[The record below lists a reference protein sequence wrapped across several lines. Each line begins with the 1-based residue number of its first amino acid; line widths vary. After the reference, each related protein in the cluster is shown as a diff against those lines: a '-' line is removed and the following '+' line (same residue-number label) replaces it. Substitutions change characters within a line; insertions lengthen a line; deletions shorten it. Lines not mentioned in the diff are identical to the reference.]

1 MILLVKQELFKL
13 TKKKSTFIAPLLLVL
28 LIIVAGILTKKYSD
42 VIAPDIMFTSNF
54 SGTSWIVF
62 IMIAASSAI
71 ISMESQYGTLKN
83 LLYRKYYRGEI
94 LVSKWLTLAIY
105 SLFLYVLATVTSMIV
120 KIALFPSI
128 RFTQTLE
135 NGQTLLKPL
144 MLNTLGS
151 YIGLW
156 LILSLVLMLSCFINS
171 SGAAISAGI
180 VFYFASSIVSGI
192 LTAVIAKWEWVKWN
206 PISMLNLQNQ
216 LGNEKIMEP
225 LTHLSTNQLL
235 MGNVVYI
242 VIFLVLGYV
251 VFKKKNI

>member
-94 LVSKWLTLAIY
+94 LVSKY
-105 SLFLYVLATVTSMIV
+105 
-120 KIALFPSI
+120 LFPISI
-128 RFTQTLE
+128 CISNSYFYDSKNSFVSFYPFYTNIRKRTNFIKTFNVKYTGKLYW
-135 NGQTLLKPL
+135 L
-144 MLNTLGS
+144 MADS
-151 YIGLW
+151 
-156 LILSLVLMLSCFINS
+156 
-171 SGAAISAGI
+171 
-180 VFYFASSIVSGI
+180 
-192 LTAVIAKWEWVKWN
+192 
-206 PISMLNLQNQ
+206 
-216 LGNEKIMEP
+216 
-225 LTHLSTNQLL
+225 
-235 MGNVVYI
+235 
-242 VIFLVLGYV
+242 
-251 VFKKKNI
+251 

>member
-120 KIALFPSI
+120 KIAFFPSI
-128 RFTQTLE
+128 RYTQTLE
-135 NGQTLLKPL
+135 N
-144 MLNTLGS
+144 
-151 YIGLW
+151 
-156 LILSLVLMLSCFINS
+156 
-171 SGAAISAGI
+171 
-180 VFYFASSIVSGI
+180 
-192 LTAVIAKWEWVKWN
+192 
-206 PISMLNLQNQ
+206 
-216 LGNEKIMEP
+216 
-225 LTHLSTNQLL
+225 
-235 MGNVVYI
+235 
-242 VIFLVLGYV
+242 
-251 VFKKKNI
+251 